1 MLCLSVVV
9 MGESGQL
16 RWAGTLAIITYV
28 YWFVTVVVLPV
39 LTSDEYDPVEQGISA
54 LAIGRFGALM
64 DAAFFAFAIGSLA
77 LSFGLYRSVDAAL
90 AAPLLL
96 AVTSVLWFLLGVF
109 HTGPGGTEPFI
120 HGIVA
125 LTSFV
130 LILVV
135 MFLFAQRFRGDAL
148 WRSFALPTL
157 VWAIVAVGAL
167 FSIPLLGDGLFGVSE
182 RVFVAVFVS
191 WLLATAIRLRSLG
204 R

>member
-1 MLCLSVVV
+1 MVVI
-9 MGESGQL
+9 GKSGQL
-16 RWAGTLAIITYV
+16 RLVGTLAIITYV
-28 YWFVTVVVLPV
+28 YWLVTVVALPI
-39 LTSDEYDPVEQGISA
+39 LTAGEYDTVEQGISA

-64 DAAFFAFAIGSLA
+64 DAAFFVFAIGSFA

-109 HTGPGGTEPFI
+109 HTGPGGSESFI

-135 MFLFAQRFRGDAL
+135 MFLFAGRFRGDAR

-167 FSIPLLGDGLFGVSE
+167 FAIPLLGDELFGVSE

-191 WLLATAIRLRSLG
+191 WLLVTAIRLRSIST
-204 R
+204 